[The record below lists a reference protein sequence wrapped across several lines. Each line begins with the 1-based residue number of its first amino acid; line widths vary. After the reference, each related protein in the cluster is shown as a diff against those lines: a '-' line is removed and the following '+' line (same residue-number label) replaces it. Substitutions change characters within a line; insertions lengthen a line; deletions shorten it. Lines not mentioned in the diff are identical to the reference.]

1 MKSFDV
7 LGLNNNLMSKIK
19 FLGLSEPTPIQYQAI
34 PHILNGKDIMGL
46 AQTGTGKTA
55 AFVLPISHEL
65 MKIKE
70 KRSPKSVRALILAPT
85 RELAKQIQDVTKSFV
100 KGTPLRTGMVVGG
113 LSINPQINKL
123 NKGFDILVATP
134 GRLIDLI
141 NRKAITLE
149 FTKFLVLDE
158 ADQMLD
164 LGFIHSLR
172 EISKFLP
179 EQKQT
184 MLFSATMPKLMSE
197 IAATYLTA
205 PIRIEVSQAG
215 KIADGI
221 KQSVHFVI
229 QGDKSNLLERLLL
242 ENKTKRALVFMR
254 TKYTAEKLMKF
265 LVSRGFQADSIHGNK
280 SQGQRDRALQGFKTG
295 TIRVLVATDVAAR
308 GIDIPAVEFVF
319 NYDLPNVVENYVHRI
334 GRTARAGASGNA
346 ISFCSSVEMKD
357 FIDIERKLNL
367 RIAIAGGERWEKI
380 TDGISKKKH
389 STKRNLR
396 KNNRKK
402 SISFNKNITEDF
414 DALEKSQTKRRKK
427 KRRSGVRIKKK
438 AI

>member
-34 PHILNGKDIMGL
+34 PHILNGKDLMGL

-164 LGFIHSLR
+164 LGFIHALR

-184 MLFSATMPKLMSE
+184 MLFSATMPK
-197 IAATYLTA
+197 
-205 PIRIEVSQAG
+205 
-215 KIADGI
+215 
-221 KQSVHFVI
+221 
-229 QGDKSNLLERLLL
+229 
-242 ENKTKRALVFMR
+242 
-254 TKYTAEKLMKF
+254 
-265 LVSRGFQADSIHGNK
+265 
-280 SQGQRDRALQGFKTG
+280 
-295 TIRVLVATDVAAR
+295 
-308 GIDIPAVEFVF
+308 
-319 NYDLPNVVENYVHRI
+319 
-334 GRTARAGASGNA
+334 
-346 ISFCSSVEMKD
+346 
-357 FIDIERKLNL
+357 
-367 RIAIAGGERWEKI
+367 
-380 TDGISKKKH
+380 
-389 STKRNLR
+389 
-396 KNNRKK
+396 
-402 SISFNKNITEDF
+402 
-414 DALEKSQTKRRKK
+414 
-427 KRRSGVRIKKK
+427 
-438 AI
+438 

>member
-1 MKSFDV
+1 
-7 LGLNNNLMSKIK
+7 
-19 FLGLSEPTPIQYQAI
+19 
-34 PHILNGKDIMGL
+34 
-46 AQTGTGKTA
+46 
-55 AFVLPISHEL
+55 
-65 MKIKE
+65 
-70 KRSPKSVRALILAPT
+70 
-85 RELAKQIQDVTKSFV
+85 
-100 KGTPLRTGMVVGG
+100 
-113 LSINPQINKL
+113 
-123 NKGFDILVATP
+123 
-134 GRLIDLI
+134 
-141 NRKAITLE
+141 
-149 FTKFLVLDE
+149 
-158 ADQMLD
+158 MLD
-164 LGFIHSLR
+164 LGFIHALR